1 MARLLMRISH
11 SKIQLKMKSSRL
23 GVTWMAEDKRV
34 VSVIE
39 ASKILGIGKNL
50 CYEAIRRGEI
60 PALRIGKRLLV
71 PKAALERLLSGVKHD

>member
-1 MARLLMRISH
+1 M
-11 SKIQLKMKSSRL
+11 
-23 GVTWMAEDKRV
+23 VEDRRV

-71 PKAALERLLSGVKHD
+71 PKAALEQLLPVVTHN